1 MAMAPYP
8 RKYDYFEGSDII
20 HRAAD
25 MCISGNIPKDHGT
38 GELYTSSELHMLKYI
53 VEHPGITATE
63 TAHDWNKTRGA
74 ATQMLLKLER
84 KGILSR
90 GQAKY
95 NNKKVLY
102 YPTEKGLLLHEK
114 HREYDMLYFGR
125 TYEKLVSQFSE
136 EAVETAL
143 EVIRA
148 YGEILKEDGGAKP

>member
-1 MAMAPYP
+1 MAMVPYI

-25 MCISGNIPKDHGT
+25 ICISGNIPKDHGT

-84 KGILSR
+84 KGLLFR
-90 GQAKY
+90 WQEKY

-102 YPTEKGLLLHEK
+102 SPTEKGLFVHEK
-114 HREYDMLYFGR
+114 HREYDTLYFGQ

-136 EAVETAL
+136 KAVETAL

-148 YGEILKEDGGAKP
+148 YGEILKENDRSKP